1 MSNSEE
7 SDYSEEGET
16 QEGAEGGMEN
26 QEVGEEPLLDDLYCV
41 ACNKTFKTE
50 KA

>member
-1 MSNSEE
+1 MTDSEY
-7 SDYSEEGET
+7 SDYSEEDV
-16 QEGAEGGMEN
+16 QEGAEGPMED
-26 QEVGEEPLLDDLYCV
+26 QEIGEEQLVDELYCV